1 MIQTKFSPKRRHP
14 RFPARFDAASVECG
28 LGVAFAARFDEDP
41 GFWLLMVSWR
51 RAEEAAAAVRKQLIN
66 GSVAVAHAN

>member
-1 MIQTKFSPKRRHP
+1 
-14 RFPARFDAASVECG
+14 
-28 LGVAFAARFDEDP
+28 LGVAFAARFGEDP

-51 RAEEAAAAVRKQLIN
+51 RAEEAAAAGRKQLIN